1 MICQIINLV
10 YTFFLI
16 TTYGYVLQKYRN
28 RNHQGVL
35 PQHGPE
41 YVNGDVVNPRGTQ
54 LGSCAIAG
62 AGASISPNSNEGAR
76 SHANGTTSTTGSHR
90 DPFDMSNT
98 LD

>member
-1 MICQIINLV
+1 MICQIND
-10 YTFFLI
+10 FFLLRL
-16 TTYGYVLQKYRN
+16 TVMFYTKYRN

-54 LGSCAIAG
+54 LGSSAIAG